1 MVAARTTRLPL
12 FPIGFFD
19 VSPARRP
26 VDAARM
32 DFAFLPVASF
42 SRVLMRPGSLRVV
55 VINDQRWVVRAVYRI
70 RQGSDPHSARLRFFN
85 GAETRYAGEYPED
98 WPVLPES
105 ELTSIFHRAEPV
117 IG

>member
-1 MVAARTTRLPL
+1 ME
-12 FPIGFFD
+12 
-19 VSPARRP
+19 
-26 VDAARM
+26 
-32 DFAFLPVASF
+32 FASATCRIV

-70 RQGSDPHSARLRFFN
+70 RQGSDLNSARLRFFN
-85 GAETRYAGEYPED
+85 GAETRYAGDYPDD

-117 IG
+117 IS